1 MTIIFAILFFSVQNY
16 EISYEGNSATLPSEF
31 IDNQDYISLRQI
43 AEFCDINY
51 VLDKVHQRCILSTSN
66 HRISLISDISVIQW
80 DGIYLNLPF
89 TPHFIDEEI
98 YFPACLITRIIG
110 THFERLI
117 FLKKIEAI
125 PDIDKIELIT
135 RGDST
140 IVKFFWQKPVG
151 FDVQFSPQIAIIEID
166 GRYKTDAKIKPKGA
180 IKSLNFL
187 PYQTYT
193 RLELNL
199 ADINAYFERNDEVI
213 FYNKV
218 TKTVQVIVLDPGHGG
233 IDPGAVGKNGLYE
246 KDANFDITKILK
258 KIIEDSLKIKVLLTR
273 DKDKYLSLKGRT
285 NFANRNAADI
295 FISIHCNASPKNR
308 KACGFETYFLSE
320 ARTTEE
326 RAVAA
331 MENASLMFDE
341 ETNLTGDIN
350 FILYDLAQGVF
361 LEESNHLAEAIQSAA
376 EKLLNIPAR
385 GVNQAGFYVLRG
397 AFMPSVLVETAF
409 ISNPEEEKLLRKKEF
424 KEKIA
429 YAIFVGLKDFIK
441 NYERRLNH

>member
-31 IDNQDYISLRQI
+31 IDNQDYISLREI

-66 HRISLISDISVIQW
+66 HRISLISDISVIKW
-80 DGIYLNLPF
+80 DNNYFNLPF
-89 TPHFIDEEI
+89 APHYVNEEI
-98 YFPACLITRIIG
+98 YFPACLITRILG
-110 THFERLI
+110 THLERLI
-117 FLKKIEAI
+117 FLKKIEKI
-125 PDIDKIELIT
+125 PIIEKIEIIT
-135 RGDST
+135 KGDST
-140 IVKFFWQKPVG
+140 IVKFSWQKPIE
-151 FDVQFSPQIAIIEID
+151 FDVQFSPQMTIIELD
-166 GRYKTDAKIKPKGA
+166 GQYKQDAQIKPKGA
-180 IKSLNFL
+180 IKSLNFS

-199 ADINAYFERNDEVI
+199 ADINAYFERSDEVI

-246 KDANFDITKILK
+246 KDVNLNIANILK

-273 DKDKYLSLKGRT
+273 NKDQYMSLKSRT

-341 ETNLTGDIN
+341 ETKLTGDIN
-350 FILYDLAQGVF
+350 FILYDLAQSVF
-361 LEESNHLAEAIQSAA
+361 LEESNNLAEAIQISA
-376 EKLLNIPAR
+376 ERLLNIPAR

-429 YAIFVGLKDFIK
+429 CAIFQGLKNFIR
-441 NYERRLNH
+441 NYERRLNN